1 MRLQTRIILWVT
13 GIILLSATVT
23 LALCVSL
30 LLRNANRAFEK
41 TLLEVAESVTK
52 MPEILEGLKHPPSQ
66 DGIIQHRTGQMIE
79 SFAYIDMIVVCN
91 MKGERYSHPN
101 ASLIGIVYRDM
112 ETAGKVRRG
121 EQFISETL
129 RPYGLLIRYF
139 TPIFDG
145 DTQLGFVVVSAVSSK
160 IEFER
165 YQIYS
170 ASIVFLIVG
179 LAIGTFCSILLS
191 KKIKS
196 MLLGLEPDDLARLYK
211 EHTGMV
217 EAMHEGVIAV
227 NTSGQIRMSN
237 ESARKLLCMEEED
250 LRKQEIA
257 DVMPDTRLTE
267 VLSSGIPAFDQEER
281 VQGKILVTNTVPIV
295 VKDKIVGAVETL
307 QDKTQIIRMAE
318 ELTGFK
324 QLVDS
329 FRASSH
335 EFSNKLQ
342 ALSGMLQ
349 MGDYANA
356 KKFIVD
362 TSARQ
367 DELQNN
373 MLATFKEPMLAGL
386 VLGKFSFAA
395 EQRVALSIAFGS
407 YLGPISNPA
416 VAHEMV
422 TIIGNLVD
430 NAVEA
435 CRNNPD
441 GNGSVTVHIAD
452 DDNAVTLRVADNG
465 PGIRP
470 DVGATIFQ
478 RGFSTKGTGRGT
490 GLYLVRQ
497 SVRVLDG
504 DISVE
509 SQNGKTEFTVIIPRS
524 AGEGND

>member
-1 MRLQTRIILWVT
+1 MKLQTRIILWVT
-13 GIILLSATVT
+13 VIITISASVT
-23 LALCVSL
+23 LALCVSML
-30 LLRNANRAFEK
+30 LHNANRAFEK
-41 TLLEVAESVTK
+41 NLLEVAESVTK
-52 MPEILEGLKHPPSQ
+52 MPAVLEGLRHPPSQ
-66 DGIIQHRTGQMIE
+66 DGIIQKRTGEMIE

-91 MKGERYSHPN
+91 MQGERYSHPN

-112 ETAGKVRRG
+112 ATAAKVRRG

-129 RPYGLLIRYF
+129 RPYGLLIRSF

-145 DTQLGFVVVSAVSSK
+145 DEQLGFVVVSAVSSK
-160 IEFER
+160 IEYER
-165 YQIYS
+165 YQIYGAS
-170 ASIVFLIVG
+170 AVFLVVG
-179 LAIGTFCSILLS
+179 LVIGILCSVLLAR
-191 KKIKS
+191 KIKAI
-196 MLLGLEPDDLARLYK
+196 LLGLEPDDLARLYE

-227 NTSGQIRMSN
+227 NTSGEIRMSN
-237 ESARKLLCMEEED
+237 ESARKLLCMEEGE
-250 LRKQEIA
+250 LRRLEIA
-257 DVMPDTRLTE
+257 NIMPDTCLTE
-267 VLSSGIPAFDQEER
+267 VLESGVPAFDQEER

-295 VKDKIVGAVETL
+295 VKDKVVGAVETL

-324 QLVDS
+324 QLVDA

-349 MGDYANA
+349 MGDYENA
-356 KKFIVD
+356 KAFIVD

-373 MLATFKEPMLAGL
+373 MLSTFKEPMLAGL
-386 VLGKFSFAA
+386 ILGKFSYAA
-395 EQRVALSIAFGS
+395 EQRVTLAISPDS
-407 YLGPISNPA
+407 YLGPIDNSA
-416 VAHEMV
+416 IAHEMV

-430 NAVEA
+430 NAVES
-435 CRNNPD
+435 CRDNPA
-441 GNGSVTVHIAD
+441 GNGRVDVFIND
-452 DDNAVTLRVADNG
+452 ENNLVTLRVSDNG

-470 DVGATIFQ
+470 DISSGIFQ
-478 RGFSTKGTGRGT
+478 RGFSTKGKGRGT

-509 SQNGKTEFTVIIPRS
+509 SRNGKTEFCVTIPRS
-524 AGEGND
+524 AGEGDD